1 LRVAL
6 DYVHH
11 KVSYSVRPEGVGDYQ
26 TIFADLPL
34 AEADQKMTGLSF
46 AGDGALKLLQGECG
60 EFDVDS
66 TLCAAVDGTRYET
79 VADAIAAGKGSVDL
93 TWDASWEPASNVVC
107 AVGGEKTLVIAG
119 GYPSAALAATVPG
132 ATVVR
137 GGKFSDE
144 GYAAWSGMLDPA
156 CRFVALANGSDYTR
170 EVLVGTQPV
179 AEDEKVFVVSGNDI
193 AFSPNDLVA
202 RGIVSEA
209 EKGDD
214 AKVSAALAQT
224 GKNGNATWQ
233 NVALG
238 LSNTDASDIPV
249 VLPVQ
254 TGNPNALTVAL
265 GNVAGNDKTS
275 AKVSYHVN
283 AYASSGGEIVDVS
296 DEVAPSERVEM
307 ALPDSGVRYYKIKVS
322 VQ

>member
-1 LRVAL
+1 VA
-6 DYVHH
+6 
-11 KVSYSVRPEGVGDYQ
+11 
-26 TIFADLPL
+26 A
-34 AEADQKMTGLSF
+34 
-46 AGDGALKLLQGECG
+46 
-60 EFDVDS
+60 
-66 TLCAAVDGTRYET
+66 
-79 VADAIAAGKGSVDL
+79 
-93 TWDASWEPASNVVC
+93 
-107 AVGGEKTLVIAG
+107 
-119 GYPSAALAATVPG
+119 
-132 ATVVR
+132 
-137 GGKFSDE
+137 
-144 GYAAWSGMLDPA
+144 
-156 CRFVALANGSDYTR
+156 
-170 EVLVGTQPV
+170 
-179 AEDEKVFVVSGNDI
+179 DEKVFVVSGNDI